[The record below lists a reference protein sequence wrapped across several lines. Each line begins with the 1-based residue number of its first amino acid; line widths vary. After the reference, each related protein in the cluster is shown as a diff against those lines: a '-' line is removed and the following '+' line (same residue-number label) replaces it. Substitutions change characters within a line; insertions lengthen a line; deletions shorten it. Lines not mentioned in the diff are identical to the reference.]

1 MLDNEVIVAVMSL
14 IGTGI
19 GSLGGIITANRLTN
33 YRIQQLERKV
43 EKHNQVIERVY
54 ELEKNEAVIEEEIE
68 VANHRIKDLEEF
80 HK

>member
-1 MLDNEVIVAVMSL
+1 MSL

-19 GSLGGIITANRLTN
+19 GSLGGIMTASRLTN
-33 YRIQQLERKV
+33 YRIQQLEKKV

-68 VANHRIKDLEEF
+68 VANHRIKDLEQY